1 MWLRSLAK
9 LRLKCWVYTD
19 QRMGQVI
26 ISAIHLRDVYAIMH
40 TYVHAANATI
50 GGDQYDDNDDDKIA

>member
-1 MWLRSLAK
+1 
-9 LRLKCWVYTD
+9 
-19 QRMGQVI
+19 MGQVI